1 MRSLTVMLKTMFL
14 IDWHSKWSNNQI
26 IYNIYLEKSHVFT
39 YFLILKQL
47 GARFWTSPVI
57 DTIQSSLLTYLVDL
71 DLDPF
76 FTEFLK
82 CSAEVFTIIPSAFSN
97 GRGPQQWKSQMKFFK
112 SSFWFFLCKMLK
124 YRSALFYLCSISI
137 CGWGHQA

>member
-1 MRSLTVMLKTMFL
+1 MLKTMFL

-97 GRGPQQWKSQMKFFK
+97 GRGNGKVKWNFLKVHFDF
-112 SSFWFFLCKMLK
+112 SFAKC
-124 YRSALFYLCSISI
+124 
-137 CGWGHQA
+137 